1 MNVVH
6 LSTYHRFG
14 GAAVAASRLH
24 RALLGAGRS
33 EGSRSGVPVGSTML
47 VGTSNRQ
54 EKHQPEPGV
63 TYLANNFLAEH
74 TAFGRF
80 VAERLYFL
88 PFERDRSVRFQFSP
102 AVFGAN
108 LTFHPT
114 IQQADVLH
122 LHWINFGFLS
132 IDTLRHLFA
141 LGKPIVWTLHDQW
154 AFTGGCHYSRGC
166 DLFLSHCHTCPYLKN
181 PGERDLSYRI
191 FEQKVRLFE
200 NANVLFTPP
209 SRWLADEA
217 MRSTLL
223 RRFPFVVIP
232 YAIDQKLFC
241 PIDRAEANAF
251 LDLPNAARPN
261 RTGGDA
267 AIRPAARPNR
277 DRPRL
282 LFGSANVTDARKGFH
297 YFAEALMLLY
307 QQQPDLT
314 PEILVFGK
322 GRSSLFDELPYPI
335 RSLGILMTDD
345 EIVAAYNAADAM
357 VVPSLED
364 NLPNTVIESLACGT
378 PVVAFRTG
386 GIPEMIDHRQNGY
399 LAAVGSAQELA
410 DGLAFVLTHPN
421 PERLRKNARQFAQ
434 TYFSEEVV
442 ARQHIE
448 LYHSLMS
455 ERVNE

>member
-1 MNVVH
+1 M
-6 LSTYHRFG
+6 
-14 GAAVAASRLH
+14 
-24 RALLGAGRS
+24 
-33 EGSRSGVPVGSTML
+33 
-47 VGTSNRQ
+47 
-54 EKHQPEPGV
+54 
-63 TYLANNFLAEH
+63 TYLANNFLAEQ

-88 PFERDRSVRFQFSP
+88 PVERDRSVRFQFSP
-102 AVFGAN
+102 AMFGAN
-108 LTFHPT
+108 LTFHPA

-132 IDTLRHLFA
+132 INTLRSLFA

-166 DLFLSHCHTCPYLKN
+166 DRFLSHCQSCPYLKT

-200 NANVLFTPP
+200 TANILFTPP
-209 SRWLADEA
+209 SRWLANEA

-232 YAIDQKLFC
+232 YAIDQRVFC
-241 PIDRAEANAF
+241 PIDRAEANTF
-251 LDLPNAARPN
+251 LDLP
-261 RTGGDA
+261 
-267 AIRPAARPNR
+267 AISK
-277 DRPRL
+277 PRL
-282 LFGSANVTDARKGFH
+282 LFGSANVTDTRKGFQ
-297 YFAEALMLLY
+297 YFADALTLLR
-307 QQQPDLT
+307 QQHPDLT
-314 PEILVFGK
+314 PEILIFGK
-322 GRSSLFDELPYPI
+322 GRSYLFDELPYPV
-335 RSLGILMTDD
+335 RQLGILTTDD

-399 LAAVGSAQELA
+399 LAAVSSAQELA

-421 PERLRKNARQFAQ
+421 PETLRQNARQSAEMR
-434 TYFSEEVV
+434 FSETVV
-442 ARQHIE
+442 ARQHID
-448 LYHSLMS
+448 LYQSLLS
-455 ERVNE
+455 ERMK

>member
-1 MNVVH
+1 
-6 LSTYHRFG
+6 
-14 GAAVAASRLH
+14 
-24 RALLGAGRS
+24 
-33 EGSRSGVPVGSTML
+33 ML

-54 EKHQPEPGV
+54 EKHHAEPGV
-63 TYLANNFLAEH
+63 TYLANNFLAEQ

-88 PFERDRSVRFQFSP
+88 PFERERSVRFQFSP
-102 AVFGAN
+102 ALFGAN
-108 LTFHPT
+108 LNFHPA
-114 IQQADVLH
+114 IQQADLLH

-132 IDTLRHLFA
+132 IDTLRNLFA
-141 LGKPIVWTLHDQW
+141 LKKPIVWTLHDQW

-166 DLFLSHCHTCPYLKN
+166 DHFLNHCHACPYLKK

-191 FEQKVRLFE
+191 FEQKVRLFDT
-200 NANVLFTPP
+200 ANVLFTPP

-223 RRFPFVVIP
+223 RRFPFTVIP
-232 YAIDQKLFC
+232 YAIDQNQFC
-241 PIDRAEANAF
+241 LVDRADANAF
-251 LDLPNAARPN
+251 LDLPTNS
-261 RTGGDA
+261 
-267 AIRPAARPNR
+267 I
-277 DRPRL
+277 PRL
-282 LFGSANVTDARKGFH
+282 LFGSANVTDTRKGFR
-297 YFAEALMLLY
+297 YFAEALTLLH
-307 QQQPDLT
+307 QQHPNLT

-322 GRSSLFDELPYPI
+322 GRSYLFDELPYPI
-335 RSLGILMTDD
+335 RQLGILTTED
-345 EIVAAYNAADAM
+345 EIVAAYNAADVM

-386 GIPEMIDHRQNGY
+386 GIPEMIDHQQNGY
-399 LAAVGSAQELA
+399 LATVGSAQELA

-421 PERLRKNARQFAQ
+421 PVLLRQNARQSAELL
-434 TYFSEEVV
+434 FSEDVV
-442 ARQHIE
+442 AVQYIE

>member
-14 GAAVAASRLH
+14 GAAVAANRLH
-24 RALLGAGRS
+24 HALS
-33 EGSRSGVPVGSTML
+33 STSRVESTLL

-54 EKHQPEPGV
+54 EKRRPDQGV
-63 TYLANNFLAEH
+63 VYLANNFLAEQ

-102 AVFGAN
+102 AQFGAN
-108 LTFHPT
+108 LNFHPA

-132 IDTLRHLFA
+132 IDTLRSLFA

-166 DLFLSHCHTCPYLKN
+166 DHFLSHCHSCPYLKT
-181 PGERDLSYRI
+181 PGAHDLSYRI
-191 FEQKVRLFE
+191 FEQKVRLFDT
-200 NANVLFTPP
+200 ANIMFTPP

-223 RRFPFVVIP
+223 RRFPFTVIP
-232 YAIDQKLFC
+232 YAIDQRVFC
-241 PIDRAEANAF
+241 PIDRTEANTF
-251 LDLPNAARPN
+251 LDLPGKPVV
-261 RTGGDA
+261 
-267 AIRPAARPNR
+267 
-277 DRPRL
+277 PRL
-282 LFGSANVTDARKGFH
+282 LFGSANVTDTRKGFR
-297 YFAEALMLLY
+297 YFAEALTLLH
-307 QQQPDLT
+307 QQHPELS

-322 GRSSLFDELPYPI
+322 GRSYLFDTLPYPI
-335 RSLGILMTDD
+335 RQLGILTTED
-345 EIVAAYNAADAM
+345 EIVAAYNAADVM

-399 LAAVGSAQELA
+399 LATGASAQELA

-421 PERLRKNARQFAQ
+421 PKTLRQNARQSAE
-434 TYFSEEVV
+434 TLFSETVV

-448 LYHSLMS
+448 LYKNLLSDH
-455 ERVNE
+455 